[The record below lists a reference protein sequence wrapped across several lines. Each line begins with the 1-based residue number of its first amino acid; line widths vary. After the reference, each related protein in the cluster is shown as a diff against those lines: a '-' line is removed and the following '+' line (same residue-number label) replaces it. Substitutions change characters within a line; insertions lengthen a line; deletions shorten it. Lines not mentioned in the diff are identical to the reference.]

1 MDLKSEKA
9 KSLTK
14 SQVLSEIKKYLAE
27 QIELSQRKCI
37 DEDTF
42 DKPSWSEYQAFQL
55 GFQKAFMKLNS
66 LIPDQGKTL

>member
-9 KSLTK
+9 KELTK
-14 SQVLSEIKKYLAE
+14 SQVLAEIKKYLDE
-27 QIELSQRKCI
+27 QIELSIRKCI

-42 DKPSWSEYQAFQL
+42 EKASWSEYQAFQL

-66 LIPDQGKTL
+66 LIPDQGNNK